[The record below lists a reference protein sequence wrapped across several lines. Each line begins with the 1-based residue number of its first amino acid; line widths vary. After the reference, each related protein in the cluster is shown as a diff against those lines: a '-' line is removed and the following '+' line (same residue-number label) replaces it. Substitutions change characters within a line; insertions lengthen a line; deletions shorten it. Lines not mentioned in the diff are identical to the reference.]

1 VCLLVICDLVLSLCD
16 VMLRY
21 ACRNARLVWGRSDV
35 QTSLDTELSINSIM
49 CFDSIQSTGAR
60 ASKYEKGATC
70 INVRWLHL
78 PLSILPTR
86 ARNHNNHRNTRRY
99 QENKHYP
106 KKNLCSFSKEKMEC
120 NDYPSF
126 RPETKTKNLYRREKV
141 LLISKSQP

>member
-1 VCLLVICDLVLSLCD
+1 
-16 VMLRY
+16 VML
-21 ACRNARLVWGRSDV
+21 CFDMLVEMHDLFGVEVMSEKYQVFV